1 MLKNISSL
9 GAVLNKAE
17 QKSIEGGRLTLTSVL
32 VCTANTIGWNCGPPH
47 CPGVCTTDY
56 SGDPYCLPY

>member
-1 MLKNISSL
+1 MLKKISSL
-9 GAVLNKAE
+9 GLVLNKTE
-17 QKSIEGGRLTLTSVL
+17 QTNIEGGLRPIRPL
-32 VCTANTIGWNCGPPH
+32 VCTANTMGWDCGPPH